1 MNNTA
6 RTVAAALATL
16 GLSTT
21 AHAATYVVT
30 SKSSTAFDAQLARQ
44 ASKTHRLPIERLR
57 TAKAHRG

>member
-21 AHAATYVVT
+21 AHAATYVVPPSQAPRST
-30 SKSSTAFDAQLARQ
+30 PSSRASSKRLA
-44 ASKTHRLPIERLR
+44 A
-57 TAKAHRG
+57 A